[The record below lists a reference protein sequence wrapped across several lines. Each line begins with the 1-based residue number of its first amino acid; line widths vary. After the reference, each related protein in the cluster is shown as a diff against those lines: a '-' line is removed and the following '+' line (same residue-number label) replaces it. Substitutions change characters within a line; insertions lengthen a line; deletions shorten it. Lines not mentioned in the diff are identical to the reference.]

1 MSIILLSQSDT
12 QKKIN
17 NIGIHQVTFRQMF
30 GNKSAYEHFKELESL
45 KWPDGVLF
53 LKDGEYHNYYFTTTN
68 ELYPYFFGSSEEDR
82 KKWMKKYEDIEQ
94 SCN

>member
-1 MSIILLSQSDT
+1 
-12 QKKIN
+12 
-17 NIGIHQVTFRQMF
+17 MF